1 MDGVSRSRTVWRAFC
16 RSGLRSLVALGSF
29 YLVIPEAFEALAE
42 LRQRTDRASVPRRST
57 AAVLPL
63 GHPERL
69 LPDLPLSAL
78 ERELTEELAF
88 LRTERPGE

>member
-1 MDGVSRSRTVWRAFC
+1 MMDGVSRRRTVWRAFC
-16 RSGLRSLVALGSF
+16 RSVLRSLVALGSF
-29 YLVIPEAFEALAE
+29 YLVVPEAFEALAE
-42 LRQRTDRASVPRRST
+42 MRQRTDKPSVPCRS

-69 LPDLPLSAL
+69 LPDLPLSPL

-88 LRTERPGE
+88 LRTEHLGE